1 MIFVDKGY
9 NPGVYDGLIQL
20 GWNNRVI
27 GVHFGSS
34 ADEPNRF
41 YNKRAEMYCRLSKW
55 LNDKP
60 VSIENDQ
67 ELQNE
72 LLLTD
77 KKPPDSLGRLILI
90 SKDDIKKNLK
100 VSPDKA
106 DALALTF
113 AYPIATYDDLTEKEQ
128 EEEDEEQQKRQV
140 GRNPCSGY

>member
-9 NPGVYDGLIQL
+9 NPGVYDRLIEL
-20 GWNNRVI
+20 GWSGRVI
-27 GVHFGSS
+27 GVHFGAS

-41 YNKRAEMYCRLSKW
+41 YNKRAEMYYRLSRW
-55 LNDKP
+55 FSDKP
-60 VSIENDQ
+60 VSIEDDQ

-77 KKPPDSLGRLILI
+77 KKPPDSLGRLILV

-128 EEEDEEQQKRQV
+128 EEEEEDRVQRNT
-140 GRNPCSGY
+140 GRNSCSGY